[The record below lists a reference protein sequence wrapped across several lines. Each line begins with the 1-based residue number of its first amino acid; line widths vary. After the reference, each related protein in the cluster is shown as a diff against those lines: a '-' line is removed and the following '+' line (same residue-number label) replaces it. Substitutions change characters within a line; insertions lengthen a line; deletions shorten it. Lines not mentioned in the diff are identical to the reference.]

1 MIRAHE
7 LARLLLAGPNAV
19 VTTWDNASGCDS
31 DVEQVVLV
39 PGHRDAVLVLGLDIA
54 NDLLAS
60 GEVLYGDGPGIR
72 SAVARH
78 IALAK
83 KAQGE

>member
-7 LARLLLAGPNAV
+7 LARLLLSGPNAV
-19 VTTWDNASGCDS
+19 VTTWDNTSGCDS

-39 PGHRDAVLVLGLDIA
+39 PGHRDPVVVLGLDIA
-54 NDLLAS
+54 ADLLS
-60 GEVLYGDGPGIR
+60 TGEVLFGDGPGIANAIDR
-72 SAVARH
+72 HVAQT
-78 IALAK
+78 K